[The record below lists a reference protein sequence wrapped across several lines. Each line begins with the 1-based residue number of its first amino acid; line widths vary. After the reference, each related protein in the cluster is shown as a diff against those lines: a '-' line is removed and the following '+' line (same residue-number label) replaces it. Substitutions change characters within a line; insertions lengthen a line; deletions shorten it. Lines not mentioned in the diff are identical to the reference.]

1 MLSFFTYHLTPQFLN
16 LVQASYELCTHSIT
30 LMKFTDMTGL
40 ETNGSQLVCRLVEIL
55 FWLVSLVLS
64 LAILANENFKALKHR
79 METIY

>member
-1 MLSFFTYHLTPQFLN
+1 
-16 LVQASYELCTHSIT
+16 
-30 LMKFTDMTGL
+30 MKFTDMTGL